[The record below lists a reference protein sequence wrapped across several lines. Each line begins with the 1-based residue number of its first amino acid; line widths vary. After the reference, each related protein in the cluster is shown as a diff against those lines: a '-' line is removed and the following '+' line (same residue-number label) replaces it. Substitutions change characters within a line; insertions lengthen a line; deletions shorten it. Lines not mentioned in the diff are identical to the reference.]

1 VTASPRIPLRLLTIF
16 LLAWEV
22 GPTAVSAQ
30 VSPPP
35 APQPGA
41 VLVDDV
47 PEGTNWIANART
59 RMYYRVGC
67 PITTTIPQADRLYYK
82 NESSL
87 AAAGF
92 KKSEQC
98 DRTGAGA
105 ETVTPVPNQPAPG
118 SEASAPPVA
127 AKAPAELKNARK
139 GFWFN
144 VGLGYGTLGCQGCGS
159 REGSFSGGLAL
170 GGALSQKVMLGGG
183 TNGWTQSK
191 NGQTLT
197 VGTLAAILRFYPS
210 AKGNFFLL
218 GGLGVGTV
226 HVEVD
231 GVGSDE
237 ESGFGALL
245 GLGYDIRISRNVS
258 LTPFWNGIGI
268 STSTSDAN
276 VGQIGLGLTTH

>member
-1 VTASPRIPLRLLTIF
+1 MAPKLWLRACPPAGRLRWRGERYNHRGVAVVEQRYPDRADRLFDRCCMRLLTIF
-16 LLAWEV
+16 LFAGVL
-22 GPTAVSAQ
+22 GPCAVSAQ
-30 VSPPP
+30 VSPAP
-35 APQPGA
+35 AQPGA

-82 NESSL
+82 NVSSL
-87 AAAGF
+87 EAAGF
-92 KKSEQC
+92 KKSGEC
-98 DRTGAGA
+98 DLT
-105 ETVTPVPNQPAPG
+105 TPV
-118 SEASAPPVA
+118 SATPSP
-127 AKAPAELKNARK
+127 ELKNPRK

-144 VGLGYGTLGCQGCGS
+144 VGLGYGSAGCQDCEGN

-183 TNGWTQSK
+183 TNGWTKSE

-197 VGTLAAILRFYPS
+197 AATVAAIIRFYPS

-218 GGLGVGTV
+218 GGLGLGTI

-231 GVGSDE
+231 GVGSDDDN
-237 ESGFGALL
+237 GFGALL
-245 GLGYDIRISRNVS
+245 GLGYDIRVGKNVS
-258 LTPFWNGIGI
+258 LTPFWNG
-268 STSTSDAN
+268 
-276 VGQIGLGLTTH
+276 L